1 MWDEDAGQPV
11 TCPFCGQDDVC
22 SHMLAVVDKSIVE
35 CRHGRFSNYFGK
47 FLTLLE
53 DAFAEA
59 MEAGDPV
66 DWGDE
71 LIREMWSD
79 SVDDYDNDPNGIA
92 INGFLAMRL
101 LVSLFQESD
110 GVEYSGNTYDGGGPG
125 LSSALSV
132 FYAEDPEAVC
142 NQVMAAL
149 ADRLHVEP

>member
-1 MWDEDAGQPV
+1 
-11 TCPFCGQDDVC
+11 
-22 SHMLAVVDKSIVE
+22 MLAVVDKSIVE
-35 CRHGRFSNYFGK
+35 CRHGRFANYFGK

-59 MEAGDPV
+59 MEAGEPV

-79 SVDDYDNDPNGIA
+79 SVDDCDNDPDGIA

-101 LVSLFQESD
+101 LVSLLQESD

-149 ADRLHVEP
+149 ADRLHIEH

>member
-1 MWDEDAGQPV
+1 MWDEDAGQAV

-22 SHMLAVVDKSIVE
+22 DHLLAVVDKSIVE
-35 CRHGRFSNYFGK
+35 CRHGRFTNYFAN

-59 MEAGDPV
+59 MEAGDLG

-71 LIREMWSD
+71 LIREMWRD
-79 SVDDYDNDPNGIA
+79 SVDDCDNDPDGIA

-101 LVSLFQESD
+101 LVSLLQESD

-142 NQVMAAL
+142 NQVMATL
-149 ADRLHVEP
+149 VDRLHIEH